1 MHYTAM
7 AAVTFPYSREVP
19 DLSHAVS
26 ISSLGVLGISIVP
39 VMVLVVAL
47 LTTGVDRVQKQRAH
61 LDELFEQA
69 PQAVALM
76 GADHRV
82 IRVNREFT
90 RLFGYAP
97 REALGRRLGD
107 LIVPDELQ
115 GEEQEYADSVAHGRR
130 VDAEVVR
137 RRKDGSNLQA
147 SVVLVPVSVPG
158 GQIEIYAIFRDIT
171 GRKRAEEESRRYAER
186 LQVLAR
192 RVVEVQEEE
201 RRRLARE
208 LHDEIGQ
215 ALTAIGINLQV
226 LGRSCGPEA
235 RPRLED
241 CIGVVRHAIEQVRGL
256 ALDLR
261 PSMLDDFGL
270 AAALRWLVDRQAERA
285 GFVGHFGAPSS
296 EAPLHPDLATACYR
310 IAQEALTNVVRH
322 ARARHVWVGLEQD
335 EAEVRLTIRDDG
347 VGFDPGEARRRGAR
361 GASLGLVGIQE
372 RAEMLG
378 GRVAVESEPG
388 HGAGVR
394 AWFPATS
401 TPSSGGPDDG
411 GGG

>member
-1 MHYTAM
+1 M
-7 AAVTFPYSREVP
+7 AAATR
-19 DLSHAVS
+19 
-26 ISSLGVLGISIVP
+26 
-39 VMVLVVAL
+39 AL
-47 LTTGVDRVQKQRAH
+47 AEG
-61 LDELFEQA
+61 
-69 PQAVALM
+69 
-76 GADHRV
+76 G
-82 IRVNREFT
+82 EF
-90 RLFGYAP
+90 A
-97 REALGRRLGD
+97 
-107 LIVPDELQ
+107 
-115 GEEQEYADSVAHGRR
+115 GEWEDYH
-130 VDAEVVR
+130 
-137 RRKDGSNLQA
+137 KDGSRIWIDA
-147 SVVLVPVSVPG
+147 RVARITDATGTPVGLMGLSH
-158 GQIEIYAIFRDIT
+158 DISD
-171 GRKRAEEESRRYAER
+171 RKRAEEARREYAER
-186 LQVLAR
+186 LQVLSR

-226 LGRSCGPEA
+226 LERSCGPEA

-241 CIGVVRHAIEQVRGL
+241 CRGVVRHTIEQVRGL

-261 PSMLDDFGL
+261 PSMLDDLGL
-270 AAALRWLVDRQAERA
+270 AAALRWLVDRQAQRA
-285 GFVGHFGAPSS
+285 GFAGHFSAPSS

-310 IAQEALTNVVRH
+310 IAQEALTNAVRH
-322 ARARHVWVGLEQD
+322 ARARHVWVALEQD

-401 TPSSGGPDDG
+401 TPSSGGPNDG

>member
-1 MHYTAM
+1 
-7 AAVTFPYSREVP
+7 
-19 DLSHAVS
+19 
-26 ISSLGVLGISIVP
+26 
-39 VMVLVVAL
+39 
-47 LTTGVDRVQKQRAH
+47 VDV
-61 LDELFEQA
+61 
-69 PQAVALM
+69 
-76 GADHRV
+76 
-82 IRVNREFT
+82 
-90 RLFGYAP
+90 
-97 REALGRRLGD
+97 EA
-107 LIVPDELQ
+107 
-115 GEEQEYADSVAHGRR
+115 
-130 VDAEVVR
+130 VR

-158 GQIEIYAIFRDIT
+158 GQLEIYAIFRDIT
-171 GRKRAEEESRRYAER
+171 GRKRAEEELRRYAER

-241 CIGVVRHAIEQVRGL
+241 CRGVVQHAIEQVRGL

-270 AAALRWLVDRQAERA
+270 AAALRWLLDRQAQRA
-285 GFVGHFGAPSS
+285 GFVGHFSAPTS

-322 ARARHVWVGLEQD
+322 ARARHVWVELLQGDD
-335 EAEVRLTIRDDG
+335 EVILTIRDDG
-347 VGFDPGEARRRGAR
+347 VGFDPEDAR
-361 GASLGLVGIQE
+361 GRAARGESFGLLGIRE
-372 RAEMLG
+372 RVELLG
-378 GRVAVESEPG
+378 GRVDIRSQPG
-388 HGAGVR
+388 QGSTIRVRLSVASPDIGA
-394 AWFPATS
+394 ATR
-401 TPSSGGPDDG
+401 
-411 GGG
+411 